1 MEIKNYK
8 GKIVTKDKVFDG
20 YVSVEN
26 GIITSVSEKAPQ
38 GQIIDC
44 GDNYITPGLID
55 IHCHSSLEYS
65 ARENPSAV
73 ADFHLSHGVTGL
85 LVTFYK
91 DTPHD
96 KLLKSLEDVKVAMKS
111 HFNLL
116 GAHLEGPYING
127 SLGYDDGRKLN
138 ILPEKDKYEQYAKSG
153 VIKQWTFSPELDG
166 VIPVI
171 KYAKQMGI
179 VPAIGHSEASYSQV
193 KSAYDNG
200 AKIVTHIFDATG
212 ITDNAE
218 FKGTKDLSFDNAV
231 MLMDDM
237 YYEVICDS
245 EWVHVRKEMLDLLIK
260 TVGID
265 RIVAITDLDICD
277 SVDDGR
283 DIAVANGQLSG
294 TKLTLDK
301 VVYNLFNAGYRV
313 QDIFKMT
320 SINPA
325 RALNILDRGE
335 IEVGKRADL
344 CLFNEQMKFVKLL

>member
-1 MEIKNYK
+1 MNLK
-8 GKIVTKDKVFDG
+8 GKIVLKDSVLDG
-20 YVSVEN
+20 YLSVEN
-26 GIITSVSEKAPQ
+26 KIITYIGATPPK
-38 GQIIDC
+38 GDIIDC
-44 GDNYITPGLID
+44 GENYITPGLID
-55 IHCHSSLEYS
+55 IHCHSSMKFS
-65 ARENPSAV
+65 ARDNPSEV
-73 ADFHLSHGVTGL
+73 ASFHLSHGVTGL

-218 FKGTKDLSFDNAV
+218 FKGTKDLSFDQAC

-260 TVGID
+260 TVGVD
-265 RIVAITDLDICD
+265 RIIAITDLDICD
-277 SVDDGR
+277 AVDDGR
-283 DIAVANGQLSG
+283 DIAVANGILSG

-301 VVYNLFNAGYRV
+301 VCFNLFNAGYNIF
-313 QDIFKMT
+313 DIFKMV
-320 SINPA
+320 SLNPA

-335 IEVGKRADL
+335 IAIGKRADL
-344 CLFNEQMKFVKLL
+344 CLFDKDMKFIKLL

>member
-1 MEIKNYK
+1 MNLK
-8 GKIVTKDKVFDG
+8 GKIVLKDSVLNG
-20 YVSVEN
+20 YLSIEN
-26 GIITSVSEKAPQ
+26 KIITYIGATPPK
-38 GQIIDC
+38 GDIIDFSE
-44 GDNYITPGLID
+44 NFITPGLID
-55 IHCHSSLEYS
+55 IHCHSSMQYS
-65 ARENPSAV
+65 ARENPGEV
-73 ADFHLSHGVTGL
+73 AAFHLSHGVTGL
-85 LVTFYK
+85 LVSFYK

-96 KLLKSLEDVKVAMKS
+96 KLLKCLEEVKVAMKS

-127 SLGYDDGRKLN
+127 SLGYDDGRKIN
-138 ILPEKDKYEQYAKSG
+138 ILPEKDKYKQYVSSG
-153 VIKQWTFSPELDG
+153 IIKQWTFSPELDG

-171 KYAKQMGI
+171 KYANENGI

-218 FKGTKDLSFDNAV
+218 FRGTKDLSFDQAC

-237 YYEVICDS
+237 FYEVICDS

-265 RIVAITDLDICD
+265 RIVAITDLDISD
-277 SVDDGR
+277 AEDDGR
-283 DIAVANGQLSG
+283 DIAVVNGQLSG

-301 VVYNLFNAGYRV
+301 VCLNLFRAGYNV
-313 QDIFKMT
+313 FDIFKMV
-320 SINPA
+320 SLNPA

-335 IEVGKRADL
+335 IAVGKRADL
-344 CLFNEQMKFVKLL
+344 CLFDKDMKFIKLL